1 MVHGDETLDPG
12 MGDIGH
18 IQPSQL
24 QRGWDVFGSEG
35 DKIGDLEEVRD
46 EYIIVSRGFL
56 FTTERFIPLWAVSTA
71 GDGKVFLNV
80 TKDEIET
87 RGWDNAEAVARSRPA
102 GTGEMRGRETRA
114 SQTDE
119 MLGRETRAGDTGEM
133 LGRETRTSPTGE
145 TEERMEIREEELRT
159 RKREV
164 EAGAVDVEREVVTE
178 RETREVPVTREEV
191 DVEYRPVDSKPA
203 TQGELSE
210 EEIHV
215 PIHEEEVTVDKET
228 VVTGEVEVRKRQVQ
242 DTEEISEE
250 VRKERPR
257 IRGEGDVTLDAE
269 ESHEEHPH

>member
-1 MVHGDETLDPG
+1 

-257 IRGEGDVTLDAE
+257 IRGEGDVSLDAE

>member
-1 MVHGDETLDPG
+1 RACIMRRCRGRFPRHGKQPVRARARTTRSSYASGVSGGPSEAGEWSGRSTMVHGDETLDPG

-178 RETREVPVTREEV
+178 RETRE
-191 DVEYRPVDSKPA
+191 
-203 TQGELSE
+203 
-210 EEIHV
+210 
-215 PIHEEEVTVDKET
+215 
-228 VVTGEVEVRKRQVQ
+228 
-242 DTEEISEE
+242 
-250 VRKERPR
+250 
-257 IRGEGDVTLDAE
+257 
-269 ESHEEHPH
+269 

>member
-1 MVHGDETLDPG
+1 MAYGDETLDPG

-24 QRGWDVFGSEG
+24 QRGWDVLGSEG
-35 DKIGDLEEVRD
+35 SKVGDIEEVRD

-56 FTTERFIPLWAVSTA
+56 FTTERYIPLWAVSTA

-80 TKDEIET
+80 TKDEIES
-87 RGWDNAEAVARSRPA
+87 RGWDNPEAVARARPTGA
-102 GTGEMRGRETRA
+102 GEMRDRQTRTGPAGEMQGRETRA
-114 SQTDE
+114 
-119 MLGRETRAGDTGEM
+119 ADTGEM
-133 LGRETRTSPTGE
+133 LSREPQTRPTGE
-145 TEERMEIREEELRT
+145 TSERMEIREEELRT

-178 RETREVPVTREEV
+178 QATREVPVTREEV
-191 DVEYRPVDSKPA
+191 DVEYRPVESKRP
-203 TQGELSE
+203 TQGDIGED
-210 EEIHV
+210 EIHV

-228 VVTGEVEVRKRQVQ
+228 VVTGEVDVQKRRVQ

-257 IRGEGDVTLDAE
+257 ISREGDVTLDAE
-269 ESHEEHPH
+269 DVDKEHPH